1 MDNTKSRDTARTGVL
16 RRGLLHFAVIAA
28 SLLALG
34 MPTSTLANGVDEIKK
49 RGKLIVGV
57 QSENPPWGYIEAN
70 WQLAGYDIEVA
81 QLLGEK
87 FGVPVEFVSVTN
99 PNRIAML
106 QTGKVD
112 VLIAVVGMYPDRAK
126 AVQFS
131 KPYATLQNTI
141 IARKGTNIKD
151 YPDLKGLRVATAKAS
166 AQDTVITKNAPAG
179 TTIQRFDDDA
189 GSIQAFIAGQVD
201 ALGGNSTYIASMSKI
216 RPGNDYEYKMVLQT
230 QYQGIAMRLDDKVML
245 NFVNAFVDEIKANGK
260 LNAISRK
267 WLLADLPVFPTA
279 MEGIPY

>member
-1 MDNTKSRDTARTGVL
+1 MAMAAIAL
-16 RRGLLHFAVIAA
+16 PLL
-28 SLLALG
+28 SLPG
-34 MPTSTLANGVDEIKK
+34 TSLANGVDDIKK

-57 QSENPPWGYIEAN
+57 QAENPPWGFVDGSS
-70 WQLAGYDIEVA
+70 QLVGYDIEVA
-81 QLLGEK
+81 NLLGARL
-87 FGVPVEFVSVTN
+87 GVPVEFVRVTN
-99 PNRIAML
+99 PNRIAQL

-141 IARKGTNIKD
+141 VARKATKIKD
-151 YPDLKGLRVATAKAS
+151 YADLKGLRVATAKAS
-166 AQDTVITKNAPAG
+166 AQDTAITKNAPEG
-179 TTIQRFDDDA
+179 TIIQRFDDDA

-216 RPGNDYEYKMVLQT
+216 KPDHDYEYKMVLQT
-230 QYQGIAMRLDDKVML
+230 QFQGIAMRLDDKAML
-245 NFVNAFVDEIKANGK
+245 DYMNGFVDAVKASGQ

-267 WLLADLPVFPTA
+267 WLQADLPEFPA
-279 MEGIPY
+279 KMEGIPY